1 MSAHTIKS
9 IISLKKRKALNKN
22 KIKKKLEKCKA
33 ATQKETVESSVM
45 MFVILQGHGFLFIAS
60 LDLLSTNISVLH
72 HVHQEKGSRTRPTI
86 GGNHHFYLNTH

>member
-22 KIKKKLEKCKA
+22 KIKKTRKM
-33 ATQKETVESSVM
+33 QTVESSVM
-45 MFVILQGHGFLFIAS
+45 MFVILQGNGFLFIAS
-60 LDLLSTNISVLH
+60 IDLLSTNISVLH
-72 HVHQEKGSRTRPTI
+72 NVHQEKGSRTRPTI